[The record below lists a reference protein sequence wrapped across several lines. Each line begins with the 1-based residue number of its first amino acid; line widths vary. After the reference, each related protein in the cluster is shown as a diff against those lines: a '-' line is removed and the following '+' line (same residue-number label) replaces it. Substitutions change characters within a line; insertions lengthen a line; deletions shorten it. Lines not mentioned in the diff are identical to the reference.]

1 MTSKPDVTLK
11 SLAAVDL
18 SRCLLRISRLSAGT
32 WQILDADVSSG
43 TLLDALKSH
52 DYGDPSS
59 AVYLGLRE
67 TAPLTLVM
75 MFHPEQT
82 ECISRCFTGLSFP
95 RGKATTPAEEMMLT
109 ELGNIMLNALIS
121 SLLNA
126 LKRSAMPA
134 VPQFIEGDLQSIAEK
149 LGSVADL
156 DQSFRTLTIII
167 EIRSDEGVSTSKV
180 FALFPEAMAQ
190 ELERL

>member
-1 MTSKPDVTLK
+1 MISKPDVTLK

-18 SRCLLRISRLSAGT
+18 SKCLLRISRISAGT
-32 WQILDADVSSG
+32 WQILDAEVSSG
-43 TLLDALKSH
+43 TLRDALKSH

-59 AVYLGLRE
+59 AVYLSLRE

-75 MFHPEQT
+75 MFRPGQI

-95 RGKATTPAEEMMLT
+95 RGNVTSPAEEIMLT

-126 LKRSAMPA
+126 LKRSVMPA
-134 VPQFIEGDLQSIAEK
+134 VPQFIEGDLESIAVK
-149 LGSVADL
+149 LGSIVDL
-156 DQSFRTLTIII
+156 DQSLRTLTVTI

-180 FALFPEAMAQ
+180 FALFPEAMAA